1 MQAGSAM
8 DPDVSVVVPVHNE
21 AKVLRRNT
29 ERLSEYLTATVPSHE
44 IILCENG
51 SFDGTDSI
59 AEDLSKEYENVEFLG
74 LPEAGLSDA
83 LRSGF
88 LASKGEKIVY
98 FPIDLS
104 VDLSFIPESVRLLD
118 MFDTVVGSKRLG
130 STLDRRPRVR
140 RAFSRAYHG
149 LVRGLYDVDLSDTTC
164 VKAYRRS
171 KLLDLIDRVP
181 TSSGVYETELLVEA
195 GAEGFDIVEVPV
207 TVEENRPSREALSFK
222 VKRKLEDLL
231 SARLD
236 FVSFVVGFPLFT
248 VGVASLLVLVLGKLS
263 SSGFSG
269 FTNPYTFLIAML
281 LVISGFQIIVFGL
294 LSNLM
299 IQIRKEITRSV
310 QGGG

>member
-1 MQAGSAM
+1 M

-21 AKVLRRNT
+21 AKILRRNT
-29 ERLSEYLTATVPSHE
+29 ERLSEYLNVKVPRHE

-51 SFDGTDSI
+51 SLDGTDSI
-59 AEDLSKEYENVEFLG
+59 AKNLSKEYENVEFLG
-74 LPEAGLSDA
+74 LPEAGLYDA

-88 LASKGEKIVY
+88 LASKSEKIVY

-104 VDLSFIPESVRLLD
+104 IDLSFIPESVRLLD
-118 MFDTVVGSKRLG
+118 MFDTVVGSKRLA

-149 LVRGLYDVDLSDTTC
+149 LVKGLYGVDFSDTTC

-171 KLLDLIDRVP
+171 KLLDLIERIP
-181 TSSGVYETELLVEA
+181 TSSSVYETELLVEA
-195 GAEGFDIVEVPV
+195 GAEGFNIVEVPV
-207 TVEENRPSREALSFK
+207 TVEEHWPSREVLSFK
-222 VKRKLEDLL
+222 VRRKLEDLL
-231 SARLD
+231 SVRLD
-236 FVSFVVGFPLFT
+236 FVSLVVGFPLFLI
-248 VGVASLLVLVLGKLS
+248 GVASLLVLVIGKLS

-269 FTNPYTFLIAML
+269 FTNPYTFLISML

-299 IQIRKEITRSV
+299 IQIRKEITKTV
-310 QGGG
+310 QGDG